1 MAKAT
6 KAKARPVS
14 TRSRAAR
21 REASPGIDLDKS
33 ITSEKTTKEPSEW
46 TSGAHDAGISKKKK
60 QKNMTRAQR
69 VRKEKGLER
78 AEANMDVLHTKKAK
92 SFVRARRIDDRRV
105 RILFRLNQPRNR
117 TNHAQANW
125 ETLNDKTNRFVQPK
139 AAKGSKAVD
148 FDANSSD
155 EEHPGRPS
163 VFAMP
168 GDEEDDEVE
177 QHEEAPNTADPVTN
191 VAANDDD
198 DEIL

>member
-21 REASPGIDLDKS
+21 REASPSINLDKS
-33 ITSEKTTKEPSEW
+33 ITSEKTTKEPAEYH
-46 TSGAHDAGISKKKK
+46 SGAHDAGVSKKKRSK
-60 QKNMTRAQR
+60 PLTRAQR

-78 AEANMDVLHTKKAK
+78 GEANLDVLHTKKAK

-105 RILFRLNQPRNR
+105 DWATMNEK
-117 TNHAQANW
+117 A
-125 ETLNDKTNRFVQPK
+125 NRFIQPK
-139 AAKGSKAVD
+139 VAKGSKAVD
-148 FDANSSD
+148 KDANSSD

-168 GDEEDDEVE
+168 GDEWQDEEDEEDDDDGADQSMEV
-177 QHEEAPNTADPVTN
+177 PNTADPVNN
-191 VAANDDD
+191 VANDDD

>member
-21 REASPGIDLDKS
+21 REASPGINLDKS
-33 ITSEKTTKEPSEW
+33 ITSEKTTKESADYYP
-46 TSGAHDAGISKKKK
+46 GAHDAGISKKKK
-60 QKNMTRAQR
+60 QKPMTRAQR
-69 VRKEKGLER
+69 MRKEKGLER

-92 SFVRARRIDDRRV
+92 SFVRARRIDDRRA
-105 RILFRLNQPRNR
+105 
-117 TNHAQANW
+117 TW
-125 ETLNDKTNRFVQPK
+125 EAMNDKTNRFVQPK

-148 FDANSSD
+148 MDANSSD
-155 EEHPGRPS
+155 DENPGRPS

-168 GDEEDDEVE
+168 GDEWQDEDEDVDVE
-177 QHEEAPNTADPVTN
+177 QNIEVPNTVDPVNT
-191 VAANDDD
+191 AANNDDD

>member
-92 SFVRARRIDDRRV
+92 SFVRARRIDDRR
-105 RILFRLNQPRNR
+105 
-117 TNHAQANW
+117 ANW

-177 QHEEAPNTADPVTN
+177 QHEEAPNTADPVNN